1 MINRERGS
9 YPWGAI
15 AMNIELIVQQ
25 GKYNAC
31 LPPDAFPEDRDHG
44 Y

>member
-15 AMNIELIVQQ
+15 YLNFELMLR
-25 GKYNAC
+25 GKYDAC
-31 LPPDAFPEDRDHG
+31 IDLDC
-44 Y
+44 

>member
-15 AMNIELIVQQ
+15 AMNIELIVQR
-25 GKYNAC
+25 GKY
-31 LPPDAFPEDRDHG
+31 DARLSVHVSVSL
-44 Y
+44 